1 MPVRQQVGRSHAFV
15 ANDPNQP
22 IPHSFWELRRPLYG
36 EICVS
41 FLVYTHKRS
50 TWQKNWSRWVTQH
63 TIQSVWWVCYL
74 KKRSGQLAARLFFW
88 CYVKSFVYANKATWL
103 EKLWPNIVHEIAVV
117 IDEKFEQVVENGVQ
131 LTLSSSIHKCFD
143 CTLSQ

>member
-74 KKRSGQLAARLFFW
+74 KKRSGQLAARRFSLVLRQIICLCQQGDVVGKTLTQHCTRNSGRYRRKVW
-88 CYVKSFVYANKATWL
+88 TSCRKWGPT
-103 EKLWPNIVHEIAVV
+103 NIVEFH
-117 IDEKFEQVVENGVQ
+117 
-131 LTLSSSIHKCFD
+131 S
-143 CTLSQ
+143 